1 MKSLY
6 ENEQRYKKGTLL
18 PASQYGTW
26 NLYWCYYMDGLDP
39 ANPTGTKY
47 DETNP
52 HWCSCNNFGKWK
64 DSTLSTPMYHA
75 VEHFV
80 DWHKDAAL
88 CQCHGTRVCSPGNCR
103 CESPNF
109 GEIESITCHL

>member
-64 DSTLSTPMYHA
+64 DSTLSSPIFHA
-75 VEHFV
+75 ARDFVNVVEGE
-80 DWHKDAAL
+80 DAGQ
-88 CQCHGTRVCSPGNCR
+88 CQCHGYRGSCDF
-103 CESPNF
+103 PNL
-109 GEIESITCHL
+109 GEMESIT